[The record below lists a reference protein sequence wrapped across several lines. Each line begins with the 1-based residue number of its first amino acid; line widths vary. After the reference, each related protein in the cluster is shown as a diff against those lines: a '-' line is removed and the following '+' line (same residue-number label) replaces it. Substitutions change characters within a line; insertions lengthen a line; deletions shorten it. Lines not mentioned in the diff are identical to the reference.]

1 MIPEVLLLA
10 LLASTP
16 PDGVKVGPATMYW
29 PRDGHCGTERA
40 DGKRFTSK
48 DSHIAHRTLPLGT
61 VGFLC
66 GRRGCVLTSV
76 QDRGPFGQLDARKRW
91 RARTRL
97 AKGWRWRGEFD
108 VTRPAGR
115 AIRHR
120 GFEVLRFYYWRKDP
134 VRKEV

>member
-10 LLASTP
+10 LLASFP
-16 PDGVKVGPATMYW
+16 PDGVKAGPATIYF
-29 PRDGHCGTERA
+29 PGDGMCGAERA
-40 DGKRFTSK
+40 DGKRFTIK
-48 DSHIAHRTLPLGT
+48 DTHIAHRTLPLGT

-76 QDRGPFGQLDARKRW
+76 QDRGPFGQLNVKRKW
-91 RARTRL
+91 RARVRL
-97 AKGWRWRGEFD
+97 SRGWRWRGEFD
-108 VTRPAGR
+108 VTRPA
-115 AIRHR
+115 AKVIRHR